1 MNSRFDKLLIVKQG
15 VSKKPIASLIDADII
30 DRLDELAKHLGFGSK
45 RIIIEN
51 ALTRFMDELD
61 KK

>member
-1 MNSRFDKLLIVKQG
+1 MNERMDLLTPIKKG
-15 VSKKPIASLIDADII
+15 VSKKQIASFIDSSIM
-30 DRLDELAKHLGFGSK
+30 DRLDQYANKLGFGSK

-51 ALTRFMDELD
+51 ALTAFMDELD